1 MNYKRHYDLL
11 IERARNRVLDCYVE
25 SHHIIPR
32 CMGGGGEKENIV
44 ALTPEE
50 HYVAHQLLV
59 KMHPGKTK
67 LVYAAIMMCGKFNDS
82 RANNKSYGWIKRR
95 HSKNVSAQMRGN
107 MHGLGKKHTEE
118 WKRAHTERMIGNSI
132 NAGRKWS
139 EEVVKKRAASNSKA
153 QKGKNLSNEHREAL
167 SNAWQDKDKKAARSN
182 AIKAAC
188 SSEESRARRRA
199 AWADPEKSAKRL
211 QSLRESAKDP
221 LMQARKSVTLATT
234 WAIKKG
240 RPFSLIPQAS

>member
-32 CMGGGGEKENIV
+32 CMGGGDEKENIV

-67 LVYAAIMMCGKFNDS
+67 LVYAAIMMCGKFNES
-82 RANNKSYGWIKRR
+82 RVNNKSYGWLKRR
-95 HSKNVSAQMRGN
+95 HSKNVSSQM
-107 MHGLGKKHTEE
+107 M
-118 WKRAHTERMIGNSI
+118 GNSI